1 MSELVASGLFGA
13 GLGLLVLALWPRP
26 PPAPAPA
33 RVPPR
38 LELDDGTP
46 RTLH

>member
-26 PPAPAPA
+26 RA
-33 RVPPR
+33 RPSLAPPR
-38 LELDDGTP
+38 LTLDDGTP

>member
-1 MSELVASGLFGA
+1 MTELLASVLFGA

-26 PPAPAPA
+26 VAAVA
-33 RVPPR
+33 RALPR

>member
-1 MSELVASGLFGA
+1 MSELLASLCLGG
-13 GLGLLVLALWPRP
+13 GLGALVLALWPRHGT
-26 PPAPAPA
+26 ATRSAA
-33 RVPPR
+33 PPR

>member
-26 PPAPAPA
+26 RARPSPA
-33 RVPPR
+33 PPR
-38 LELDDGTP
+38 LALDDGTP

>member
-26 PPAPAPA
+26 PARPA
-33 RVPPR
+33 RRAPR